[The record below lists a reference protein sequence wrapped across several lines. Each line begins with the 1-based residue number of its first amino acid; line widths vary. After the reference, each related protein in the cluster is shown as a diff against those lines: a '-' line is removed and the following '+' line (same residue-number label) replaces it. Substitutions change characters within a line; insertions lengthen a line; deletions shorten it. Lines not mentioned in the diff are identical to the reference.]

1 MNRVSMLRKEA
12 GLSQKELA
20 ARLGVQPSVVSKYE
34 NGGIQL
40 QEDTLRQLV
49 IIFDGVS
56 ADFILGLSDDRKRGT
71 SRATPQ
77 IVWDAV
83 ALVEGADTLSE
94 ENRTLLLD
102 CIKDPEILALA
113 GRFQRL
119 SKKSKRRVVEYMDLL
134 RLADFIFRDE
144 VARAGED
151 KNLSQYFAVLT
162 NTRSVGVMGDRRTY
176 DYTLA
181 LRAVTTSDFMTA
193 GWARIP
199 YPLLDRVS
207 TRIINEVEGISR
219 VTYDITNKPPAT
231 VEWE

>member
-83 ALVEGADTLSE
+83 ALVEEADTLSE

-134 RLADFIFRDE
+134 RLADEQAKTERQE
-144 VARAGED
+144 
-151 KNLSQYFAVLT
+151 SQ
-162 NTRSVGVMGDRRTY
+162 
-176 DYTLA
+176 
-181 LRAVTTSDFMTA
+181 
-193 GWARIP
+193 
-199 YPLLDRVS
+199 
-207 TRIINEVEGISR
+207 
-219 VTYDITNKPPAT
+219 PP
-231 VEWE
+231 EE

>member
-77 IVWDAV
+77 IAWDAV

-94 ENRTLLLD
+94 ENRTLLLV

-119 SKKSKRRVVEYMDLL
+119 SRKSKRRVLEYVDLL
-134 RLADFIFRDE
+134 KLADEQAKAERIKAGIQLQADSICHRRHCLLTAHGSSQR
-144 VARAGED
+144 AR
-151 KNLSQYFAVLT
+151 
-162 NTRSVGVMGDRRTY
+162 
-176 DYTLA
+176 
-181 LRAVTTSDFMTA
+181 
-193 GWARIP
+193 
-199 YPLLDRVS
+199 
-207 TRIINEVEGISR
+207 
-219 VTYDITNKPPAT
+219 
-231 VEWE
+231 

>member
-134 RLADFIFRDE
+134 RLADEQAKTERQE
-144 VARAGED
+144 
-151 KNLSQYFAVLT
+151 SQPPEEKKKRPGWRPG
-162 NTRSVGVMGDRRTY
+162 RSCKGGW
-176 DYTLA
+176 
-181 LRAVTTSDFMTA
+181 LRAC
-193 GWARIP
+193 
-199 YPLLDRVS
+199 L
-207 TRIINEVEGISR
+207 
-219 VTYDITNKPPAT
+219 
-231 VEWE
+231 